1 MIKIPQLN
9 SKMKEMSIRIFLGK
23 YITMISNRVSKILR
37 TNKKGKVENKKKIKK
52 MKEMKEM
59 KRKNR
64 VIIRMKIKA
73 KSLRRKFQVK

>member
-52 MKEMKEM
+52 MKEMK
-59 KRKNR
+59 RKDR

-73 KSLRRKFQVK
+73 KNLRRKFQVK

>member
-52 MKEMKEM
+52 MKEMK
-59 KRKNR
+59 RKDR

>member
-23 YITMISNRVSKILR
+23 YIKMNSNRVSKILR

-52 MKEMKEM
+52 MKEMK
-59 KRKNR
+59 RKDR

-73 KSLRRKFQVK
+73 KSLLRKFQVK

>member
-37 TNKKGKVENKKKIKK
+37 TNKKEKVENKKKIKK
-52 MKEMKEM
+52 MKEMK
-59 KRKNR
+59 RKDR

>member
-52 MKEMKEM
+52 MKEMK
-59 KRKNR
+59 RKNR

>member
-52 MKEMKEM
+52 MKEMK
-59 KRKNR
+59 RKDR

-73 KSLRRKFQVK
+73 KSLLRKFQVK

>member
-52 MKEMKEM
+52 IKEM

-73 KSLRRKFQVK
+73 KSLLRKFQVK